1 MQLTRRNLFAA
12 AGAWPA
18 LSAVCNAADPSA
30 GTSASRPDPLGLV
43 IHSFAVRTAGDRN
56 RPAGERFSDALR
68 FLEHV
73 RSLGAG
79 GVQVGLGLR
88 EEAGARAL
96 RERAEAASMYLEGI
110 IALPRNEAD
119 VDRFEAEV
127 KTARWAGASVVRTV
141 MLTGRRYETFRT
153 LDQFR
158 RFAATSEHSLRLAA
172 PIVARHGI
180 ELA

>member
-30 GTSASRPDPLGLV
+30 GTGASRPDPLGLV
-43 IHSFAVRTAGDRN
+43 IHSFAVRT
-56 RPAGERFSDALR
+56 
-68 FLEHV
+68 
-73 RSLGAG
+73 
-79 GVQVGLGLR
+79 
-88 EEAGARAL
+88 AGARAL

-127 KTARWAGASVVRTV
+127 KTARWAGASVVRT
-141 MLTGRRYETFRT
+141 
-153 LDQFR
+153 
-158 RFAATSEHSLRLAA
+158 
-172 PIVARHGI
+172 
-180 ELA
+180 